1 MENFKKIFRNYSVYD
16 DEVCLGFAG
25 DLKGI
30 DLNIH
35 DVNVDEDIFQEI
47 YLNYINEL
55 KGVILKDFE
64 RVLKCLLPQ
73 YSNHEKLYFEI
84 KRLLNTYSNPL
95 MDLEE
100 DNFII
105 LTDSYLCFT
114 NLEEAANLDFY
125 LENTIKT
132 TVIASRNFKEF
143 YFIREKT
150 NVLKGKT
157 KTKIK
162 HFLVRDHYIINNK
175 ITIKERFPLFPQPL
189 IDFPNQD
196 LQQTVDRINSQY
208 QKKK

>member
-175 ITIKERFPLFPQPL
+175 IVENMTFKTNASFFFISSLSSLFSP
-189 IDFPNQD
+189 
-196 LQQTVDRINSQY
+196 INCF
-208 QKKK
+208 